1 VGQLAVLVAFE
12 VRGWELVVAD
22 LSAAA
27 LEHARRGGE
36 VVRATPLG
44 EGRYSLELPLSV
56 APDQVLTSL
65 TARGARLVSLNPI
78 RETLEDFFVRQV
90 GAVRRDRGL
99 ETAS

>member
-1 VGQLAVLVAFE
+1 
-12 VRGWELVVAD
+12 VVAD

-27 LEHARRGGE
+27 LEHARRGGQ
-36 VVRATPLG
+36 VVRATSLG

-90 GAVRRDRGL
+90 GAVSHDRGL